1 MTSEDV
7 FYLIVLLDYL
17 PLEHQFLEVIVL
29 KFVYFDAL
37 LCL

>member
-7 FYLIVLLDYL
+7 FYLIVLLDNL
-17 PLEHQFLEVIVL
+17 SLEHQLLEVIIF

-37 LCL
+37 FCL

>member
-7 FYLIVLLDYL
+7 FYLIVRLNYL
-17 PLEHQFLEVIVL
+17 SLEHQFLEVIVL

-37 LCL
+37 LRL